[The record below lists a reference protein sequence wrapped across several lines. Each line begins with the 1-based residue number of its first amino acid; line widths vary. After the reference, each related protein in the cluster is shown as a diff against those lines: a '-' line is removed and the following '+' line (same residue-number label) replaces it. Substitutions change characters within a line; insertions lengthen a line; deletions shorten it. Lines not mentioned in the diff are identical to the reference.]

1 MLAMG
6 LSMLIIS
13 SIFFLFKDPSL
24 FWVFLAYG
32 LGGVGIGTF
41 ESNLLSTIAPLGKET
56 KLFAI
61 IGIPVT
67 LNSLPIIKCYTD
79 WHHFD
84 NCWRFRVDGKWYQS
98 WVHIFG

>member
-61 IGIPVT
+61 IGIPVRT
-67 LNSLPIIKCYTD
+67 AHSFDFLIPD
-79 WHHFD
+79 WYHFD
-84 NCWRFRVDGKWYQS
+84 YCWRFRVNGKWRKSRIYL
-98 WVHIFG
+98 FR